1 MDLTHSEDEIF
12 RPPPKY
18 VVNSF
23 LCSLH
28 DDDSQL
34 EVRRYGKCFHIT
46 MAPENFVDSPSIKQQ
61 YLSYLAAERSDVTND
76 ASMAEDYNPEAFYA
90 WALSPCL
97 PLFETVAPDP
107 KQNLKISS

>member
-1 MDLTHSEDEIF
+1 M
-12 RPPPKY
+12 
-18 VVNSF
+18 
-23 LCSLH
+23 
-28 DDDSQL
+28 
-34 EVRRYGKCFHIT
+34 FHIT

-61 YLSYLAAERSDVTND
+61 YLHCLAAERSDITNNEY
-76 ASMAEDYNPEAFYA
+76 MAEDYNPEAFYA

>member
-1 MDLTHSEDEIF
+1 MDWMHEEDEMF
-12 RPPPKY
+12 GPPKY
-18 VVNSF
+18 FVNSF
-23 LCSLH
+23 LSSLQ

-34 EVRRYGKCFHIT
+34 EVRRYGKCFYIT
-46 MAPENFVDSPSIKQQ
+46 MAPENFVGSPSIKQQ

-76 ASMAEDYNPEAFYA
+76 DSMAEDYTREDFYA
-90 WALSPCL
+90 WALEPCL